1 MQNIFIS
8 DDTIQLVLIPEND
21 LDRQLLNKLYD
32 NGPLE
37 LIKISQPVGVL
48 GTSVQDGILIK
59 KKLLKD
65 DTSQA

>member
-8 DDTIQLVLIPEND
+8 DDAIQLVLIPEND

-37 LIKISQPVGVL
+37 IIKISQPIGIL
-48 GTSVQDGILIK
+48 GTSVQDGLLIK
-59 KKLLKD
+59 KKNLKD
-65 DTSQA
+65 DTA